1 MKKLIENF
9 IAFLRFIFKGK
20 MPNKPVVNPEWDTK
34 EAAAS
39 IRPEQTFVSD
49 DKYKIGG
56 LATLA
61 DGTTQVFAPTPSGS
75 IIQVPLPLPDMA
87 RQIVLYMEQKGY
99 FIDRNPN
106 NGNIVYLSEMR
117 DAFGVPKDG
126 IDEWDDIRLILKF
139 DGDIPYIDFFQS
151 ASTEPGSISRK
162 SAAAKKLGGVATV
175 VPGQYKAWKFGYH
188 KHNHDHPALVQ
199 CANIT
204 IWRDRN
210 ENARFDNEM
219 MFEGVYGINQHST
232 KPGFSGPRV
241 GAWSAGCLVGKNF
254 EQHLEFL
261 DRLKQWDCYKANPN
275 CVFYTT
281 IIPGKALWKEES
293 PLSV

>member
-1 MKKLIENF
+1 MKNWINNL
-9 IAFLRFIFKGK
+9 IAFFRFIFKSK
-20 MPNKPVVNPEWDTK
+20 MPNRPVVNQDWDPRLVFSDEHDSLVVVGATSPENRDLPG
-34 EAAAS
+34 EL
-39 IRPEQTFVSD
+39 
-49 DKYKIGG
+49 
-56 LATLA
+56 LA
-61 DGTTQVFAPTPSGS
+61 
-75 IIQVPLPLPDMA
+75 
-87 RQIVLYMEQKGY
+87 RRIVAYMEKMGY
-99 FIDRNPN
+99 YIDRNPS
-106 NGNIVYLSEMR
+106 NGNIVYISEMR
-117 DAFGVPKDG
+117 DYFGVPKDE
-126 IDEWDDIRLILKF
+126 IDEWDDTRNILRF
-139 DGDIPYIDFFQS
+139 HADGRPYIDFFQS
-151 ASTEPGSISRK
+151 ASTEPGSISRT

-219 MFEGVYGINQHST
+219 MFSGVYGINQHST
-232 KPGFSGPRV
+232 KPGFSGPRI
-241 GAWSAGCLVGKNF
+241 GLWSAGCLVGKNF

-261 DRLKQWDCYKANPN
+261 DRLKQWECYKANPE